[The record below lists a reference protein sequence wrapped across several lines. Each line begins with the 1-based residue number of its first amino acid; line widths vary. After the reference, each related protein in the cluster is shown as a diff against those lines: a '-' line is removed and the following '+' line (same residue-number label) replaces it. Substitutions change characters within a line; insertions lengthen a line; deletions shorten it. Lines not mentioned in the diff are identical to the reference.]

1 MVVNG
6 DVKCSCEMPKNPFV
20 CPKISGFPRSIPI
33 LFGWDW
39 NSKNPIL
46 PGRGSTGFL
55 GNNTRVSMDVL
66 VTIVSKLVYFTYLG
80 DL

>member
-46 PGRGSTGFL
+46 PGGGRPDS
-55 GNNTRVSMDVL
+55 
-66 VTIVSKLVYFTYLG
+66 
-80 DL
+80 